1 VFAHIAETC
10 LPARLAPSTGL
21 TASPTIDRHFA
32 SDIVTMLRRRSFVT
46 FMFLCVALLA
56 GNAAALE
63 QSQRPPGPVMM
74 VHFDYYPK
82 DRPQISALEHRLE
95 SAIKRA
101 NAGELGETEFHIDGN
116 DGYLYMYGPDP
127 DRLYAVTGPI
137 LKSSKLMTDAE
148 VTKHYGSRTETFLI
162 HRAGTR

>member
-1 VFAHIAETC
+1 
-10 LPARLAPSTGL
+10 
-21 TASPTIDRHFA
+21 
-32 SDIVTMLRRRSFVT
+32 
-46 FMFLCVALLA
+46 MFLCVALLA